1 MIFNNCFFKASMVS
15 LAGLVSFS
23 AIAANDNQTWV
34 DMSDPTAIY
43 SNATIGGGT
52 EGVDLSATYGGYLT
66 GIYKHDFTVAVK
78 HDFDFYDV
86 NYRILNSNTNSGV
99 AFDSSWDKDIRADG
113 RDYDDVNDASVGFFA
128 KLPFMDNR
136 LNFYPKASVGLIWE
150 DNIEDTTYVKF
161 DATTRYSF
169 NRTFW
174 VGVTPTYA
182 HGVKGVDL
190 NEWTGTIDAGAQISN
205 AFGIN
210 MSLNDDKEFAANLEF
225 AF

>member
-1 MIFNNCFFKASMVS
+1 MASIAS
-15 LAGLVSFS
+15 LVSFS
-23 AIAANDNQTWV
+23 TIAASDNQPWV

-52 EGVDLSATYGGYLT
+52 EGVDLSATYGGYLA
-66 GIYKHDFTVAVK
+66 GIYKHDFTVAAK
-78 HDFDFYDV
+78 HNFDFYDV
-86 NYRILNSNTNSGV
+86 NYRILNSAMNSGV
-99 AFDSSWDKDIRADG
+99 SFDSTWDKDIRVDG
-113 RDYDDVNDASVGFFA
+113 VDYDGVNDASVGFFA
-128 KLPFMDNR
+128 KLPFLDDR
-136 LNFYPKASVGLIWE
+136 LNFYPKASLGIIWE
-150 DNIEDTTYVKF
+150 NNIKNTTYVKL
-161 DATTRYSF
+161 DATTRFNF

-182 HGVKGVDL
+182 NAFRGVDL
-190 NEWTGTIDAGAQISN
+190 NEWTGTLDAGAQISN